1 MSEFDTLG
9 FHPVIAEWFTQKFGQ
24 PTDVQRQA
32 WASIATGAHTLIA
45 APTGS
50 GKTLAALLPCVN
62 RIVSDKVLLA
72 DRLEQARAGLD
83 AASGAH
89 DTGKRT
95 PGVRLLYITPL
106 KALNNDIHHH
116 VIGFAEE
123 MAETASAEGRSWP
136 GLKIGVRTGD
146 TPQSTRASMLRQPPD
161 VLITTP
167 ESFYIML
174 TSSKGRDIL
183 RTVERIVV
191 DEIHDLAADKRGLHL
206 SVTLERLVEWCG
218 RSPQRI
224 GVSAT
229 IRPLETVARYLGGW
243 ESGPEAG
250 NGTSGD
256 SGRANLQARDEGLAD
271 RGDAAGGTG
280 CIDTVDGSV
289 NDKVMETGQ
298 EAPAHVSGTADDG
311 DAEENETPSLYQ
323 PRPVNIIE
331 SGMRKTFELFVT
343 MPDQTV
349 ISKTKEASWTPLIS
363 RLTQLMEGCRTVI
376 VFVNTRRL
384 SERLTQRLNE
394 DAGYELARAHH
405 GSVAREKRL
414 EVERALK
421 AGELRCLVATA
432 SMELGIDVG
441 HVDLVIQID
450 SPQSAAAGI
459 QRIGRA
465 GHAVGDASRGVI
477 LARSRGLLP
486 ECALLA
492 RHVAERTLEDIR
504 VPQDDLDVLCQQAVA
519 MVATDDWQ
527 LGRMHR
533 VFARAYGYR
542 GLTRKRLAAALQT
555 LSGYY
560 PFARPLL
567 DWDRE
572 TGRLHRRSVTQ
583 MAAIMGSGTIP
594 QSSAYPVHH
603 AESRLHLGEL
613 DETYVHESR
622 VGDVFQLGT
631 SSWMIQSIQAD
642 RIYVKETAN
651 TFSEIP
657 FWLAEAPGRSF
668 TLSTEVGR
676 FMAAIERKIES
687 REGDSD
693 KPASSFETENIKQ
706 PSFSPIDRHLHKN
719 EPLQPGPGDPP
730 VPKTDAGT
738 ADWLASSYFM
748 DGPAAEQLISLVRS
762 QRAASALPTDRRIVI
777 EHFQDETEQHHL
789 IIHSWFGRRLNRTW
803 QLALQRYWENRL
815 PFRFYAHAK
824 DNGIEFVFP
833 EWDADRIPSLMNLG
847 AHNAE
852 ELLREAIPSS
862 PLFGASFR
870 RLADTS
876 LLLPRSYTRMPAAR
890 KRLLSERLLRDA
902 LPYAEHFPFIGEAVR
917 IALTEHLD
925 LPGLT
930 EVLTGLQNGHIEA
943 VIRHVSFPSP
953 FAVQFIA
960 DYVNTQ
966 LYESDAVSKDLQL
979 QLLSLN
985 KELAGEW
992 FGTDT
997 LRSMLEP
1004 VVSSVTG
1011 SGLLQPEQRP
1021 AGKPDDVIRLL
1032 KQRGDI
1038 TCDELLLR
1046 LTSGREDQRQKPDDG
1061 SHVTSD
1067 SVIGDSAVETP
1078 ALSKETAASFVE
1090 ELQKQRKIAIV
1101 TIAGEERFI
1110 AADEKETYASFP
1122 DDPHAITFI
1131 LRRYLDGQLSVT
1143 AEQLADAYGFSDGQ
1157 AARIIEEWADQNVIS
1172 PSPFSEPGETSHWTS
1187 QSVLSRLIRLSLRH
1201 FRDQAEPADPVRYCM
1216 ELLKLQHVR
1225 ADCRLNGAEGLLAV
1239 ITRLQ
1244 GLFLPLPV
1252 WESIVFPSRLT
1263 DYRKETLDLL
1273 CAGGEVIW
1281 IGRKDPGEKE
1291 GKVAFFLVEAK
1302 ELIVPFLPAEPKL
1315 DQEQTS
1321 ASGLYS
1327 LLVSNGASFLS
1338 AISRTTGRAPSELM
1352 PELLELV
1359 WAGLISNDQFAPLR
1373 MHGTSSG
1380 KTSKSGGKF
1389 QSGLGRW
1396 YALRSLKDDSVKP
1409 ESAVMSWTHHL
1420 LAANGLITKEMMT
1433 ERLPY
1438 AWESLQGAVRQLE
1451 DWGMLTRGL
1460 WVRDIPALQFS
1471 TKELVER
1478 LRQPDWTADTGM
1490 TLLAS
1495 LDPANP
1501 FGQTVKWPD
1510 MPNISFSRK
1519 SGNYLVLQGGR
1530 WLYWIE
1536 NNGKRFYAIDESA
1549 LRRDTPS
1556 SQAAASVAG
1565 PGEPEAYD
1573 AIRTIAKS
1581 LLQLP
1586 GMRKVVIESWNG
1598 ERVQHTAAAPLF
1610 EQLGAEKDGAS
1621 FVLWPSSLK

>member
-1 MSEFDTLG
+1 MSDFDITA
-9 FHPVIAEWFTQKFGQ
+9 FHPVIDEWFTHKFGQ

-32 WASIATGAHTLIA
+32 WASLAAGEHTLIA

-62 RIVSDKVLLA
+62 RIVTDKEREAAVADATSPLA
-72 DRLEQARAGLD
+72 DRT
-83 AASGAH
+83 SG
-89 DTGKRT
+89 TGGSGSESRT

-123 MAETASAEGRSWP
+123 MAETAAASGRVWP
-136 GLKIGVRTGD
+136 GLRIGVRTGD

-174 TSSKGRDIL
+174 TSPKGRDIL
-183 RTVERIVV
+183 RTVEQIVI

-206 SVTLERLVEWCG
+206 SVTLERLVEWCW

-243 ESGPEAG
+243 EVGSESAA
-250 NGTSGD
+250 D
-256 SGRANLQARDEGLAD
+256 SGEERETSDRDQDSL
-271 RGDAAGGTG
+271 
-280 CIDTVDGSV
+280 
-289 NDKVMETGQ
+289 
-298 EAPAHVSGTADDG
+298 APAVTATVSVPQDCR
-311 DAEENETPSLYQ
+311 
-323 PRPVNIIE
+323 PRPVRIIE
-331 SGMRKTFELFVT
+331 SAMRKTFELFVT

-349 ISKTKEASWTPLIS
+349 IAQTKEAAWTPLIS
-363 RLTQLMEGCRTVI
+363 RLMQLMEGSRTVI

-384 SERLTQRLNE
+384 SERLTQRLN
-394 DAGYELARAHH
+394 DHAGYELARAHH

-477 LARSRGLLP
+477 VARSRGVLP

-504 VPQDDLDVLCQQAVA
+504 IPQDDLGVLCQQTVA

-527 LGRMHR
+527 LGRVHR
-533 VFARAYGYR
+533 VLARAYGYR
-542 GLTRKRLAAALQT
+542 GLTRERLAAAVQALA
-555 LSGYY
+555 GFY

-572 TGRLHRRSVTQ
+572 TGLLHRRSVTP

-603 AESRLHLGEL
+603 ADSRLHLGEL

-668 TLSTEVGR
+668 TLSTRVGQ
-676 FMAAIERKIES
+676 FMADIERRLEA
-687 REGDSD
+687 GG
-693 KPASSFETENIKQ
+693 AETAN
-706 PSFSPIDRHLHKN
+706 
-719 EPLQPGPGDPP
+719 
-730 VPKTDAGT
+730 AGT
-738 ADWLASSYFM
+738 STARKGDADAADWLTSGYFM
-748 DGPAAEQLISLVRS
+748 DGPSAEQLIALIRS
-762 QRAASALPTDRRIVI
+762 QRAAGALPTDRRIVF

-789 IIHSWFGRRLNRTW
+789 IVHSWFGRRLNRTW
-803 QLALQRYWENRL
+803 QLALQRYWEERL
-815 PFRFYAHAK
+815 PFRFYTHSK

-833 EWDADRIPSLMNLG
+833 EWDAERIPGLMNVG

-852 ELLREAIPSS
+852 QLLREAIPSS
-862 PLFGASFR
+862 PLFGAAFR

-902 LPYAEHFPFIGEAVR
+902 MPFAEQFPFIGEAIR
-917 IALTEHLD
+917 ICLDEHLD
-925 LPGLT
+925 LPGLQD
-930 EVLTGLQNGHIEA
+930 VLNGLQNGHIEA
-943 VIRHVSFPSP
+943 DIRHVSFPSP
-953 FAVQFIA
+953 FAVQFVA

-966 LYESDAVSKDLQL
+966 LYESDAIGKDLQL

-992 FGTDT
+992 FGNDA
-997 LRSMLEP
+997 LRGMLEP
-1004 VVSSVTG
+1004 VVSAMSEDG
-1011 SGLLQPEQRP
+1011 GIWPERRLAQR
-1021 AGKPDDVIRLL
+1021 PDDVLRLL
-1032 KQRGDI
+1032 KQRGDM
-1038 TCDELLLR
+1038 TREELMLR
-1046 LTSGREDQRQKPDDG
+1046 LTSESSGQTTNDGQPASFSTTDRNQK
-1061 SHVTSD
+1061 
-1067 SVIGDSAVETP
+1067 ETH
-1078 ALSKETAASFVE
+1078 AISGETAAAFVE
-1090 ELQKQRKIAIV
+1090 ELQRRRKIAV
-1101 TIAGEERFI
+1101 TRVGGEERLI
-1110 AADEKETYASFP
+1110 AADESETYARFP
-1122 DDPHAITFI
+1122 EDPHALTFV
-1131 LRRYLDGQLSVT
+1131 LKRYVDGQLYIT
-1143 AEQLADAYGFSDGQ
+1143 PEQLAVQYGLPKEQ
-1157 AARIIEEWADQNVIS
+1157 AEHIVNEWAEQRMIA
-1172 PSPFSEPGETSHWTS
+1172 PSPFSEPGESSHWTS
-1187 QSVLSRLIRLSLRH
+1187 QSILSRLIRLSLRH
-1201 FRDQAEPADPVRYCM
+1201 FRGQAEPADPIRYCE
-1216 ELLKLQHVR
+1216 ELLKLQYVR
-1225 ADCRLNGAEGLLAV
+1225 SDCRLSGQDGLRSV
-1239 ITRLQ
+1239 IARLQ
-1244 GLFLPLPV
+1244 GLFLPLPF
-1252 WESIVFPSRLT
+1252 WESAIFPSRLT

-1273 CAGGEVIW
+1273 CASGEIVW
-1281 IGRKDPGEKE
+1281 IGRKEDGEKE
-1291 GKVAFFLVEAK
+1291 GKIAFFLVESK
-1302 ELIVPFLPAEPKL
+1302 ELIAPFLKPVEA
-1315 DQEQTS
+1315 
-1321 ASGLYS
+1321 ASGDASAPSELYA
-1327 LLVSNGASFLS
+1327 LLRHKGASFLS
-1338 AISRTTGRAPSELM
+1338 AISRETGRPPSELM
-1352 PELLELV
+1352 PELLKLV
-1359 WAGLISNDQFAPLR
+1359 WEGLVSNDQFAPLR
-1373 MHGTSSG
+1373 MHGGSG
-1380 KTSKSGGKF
+1380 SKSPKAGNKF

-1396 YALRSLKDDSVKP
+1396 YTIESLRDGTVSP
-1409 ESAVMSWTHHL
+1409 ESAVTSWMHHL
-1420 LAANGLITKEMMT
+1420 LAANGLITKDMMT

-1438 AWESLQGAVRQLE
+1438 PWERLQGALRQLE
-1451 DWGMLTRGL
+1451 EWGMLTRGL

-1478 LRQPDWTADTGM
+1478 LRQPDWAKDEGM
-1490 TLLAS
+1490 TLLSS

-1501 FGQTVKWPD
+1501 FGLTVKWPERD
-1510 MPNISFSRK
+1510 GIAFARK

-1536 NNGKRFYAIDESA
+1536 NNGRRFYTIDDTA
-1549 LRRDTPS
+1549 LRPETI
-1556 SQAAASVAG
+1556 AAGRADDSRTDSG
-1565 PGEPEAYD
+1565 DEARLTERY
-1573 AIRTIAKS
+1573 AALRPIAKS

-1586 GMRKVVIESWNG
+1586 GMRKIVIDSWNG
-1598 ERVQHTAAAPLF
+1598 ERIQLTAAASFF

-1621 FVLWPSSLK
+1621 FVLWPSSFK